1 MVRVLAS
8 TTAAFSHKQ
17 AMPLAAN
24 VKLELWAAIEKE
36 VTNEI
41 NSIFLRTILFFNAQ
55 KDG

>member
-1 MVRVLAS
+1 MVRVPAS
-8 TTAAFSHKQ
+8 PTAAFSHKQ

-24 VKLELWAAIEKE
+24 TRLELWAAIEKE

-41 NSIFLRTILFFNAQ
+41 NSIFLSTILLFNAQ